1 MNNSQKSVSPPRW
14 LGVDLIKNRWI
25 FPLLGLTSTLM
36 GGAAY
41 AFSVFIRPLEAEFG
55 WVRSETILAFSVCMF
70 VFAFFVGAGGY
81 FVDKFGP
88 RKPFILGALLMV
100 GSQILSSKVT
110 SIEGLVLTYGLLLG
124 IGIGLVY
131 TSTTIA
137 LTSRWFPERQKRGV
151 MIGISVLGF
160 GIGALVAAPLWTFG
174 IEAFGWRVTY
184 LITGG
189 VFAFF
194 LTIVATIIRFPP
206 PNYRFTIDNGWQP
219 IPHGVEVGNQT
230 IEVNPEDLTLSEVLR
245 NGLFWFTGVSF
256 FLTIFGGLM
265 AVSQLAAFAGPK
277 GIGLS
282 EIAAATVVQAMAI
295 FNGIGRPTWGWISGK
310 LGPKRSLVSVALF
323 MAFSLLVLSTSD
335 SRFLVTL
342 GAAMVGF
349 SFGGALSLNP
359 IMSTFMFG
367 SSYIARI
374 YGWIFFMGFGFGGFF
389 GPHVGGLIYTATGK
403 YESAFL
409 LAAAVAV
416 FSAILSAFIFPAK
429 GKEKQ
434 FRRQKINASSSK

>member
-1 MNNSQKSVSPPRW
+1 MNNSQNSVSPPRW

-25 FPLLGLTSTLM
+25 FPLLGLISTLM

-70 VFAFFVGAGGY
+70 VFAFFVGVGGY

-100 GSQILSSKVT
+100 ASQILSSKVN
-110 SIEGLVLTYGLLLG
+110 SIEELVLSYGLLLG
-124 IGIGLVY
+124 TGIGLVY

-137 LTSRWFPERQKRGV
+137 LASRWYPEREKRGV
-151 MIGISVLGF
+151 MIGLSVLGF
-160 GIGALVAAPLWTFG
+160 GIGALVAAPLWALG
-174 IEAFGWRVTY
+174 IEAFGWRTTY
-184 LITGG
+184 MITGI

-206 PNYRFTIDNGWQP
+206 SNFSFTKENGWQP
-219 IPHGVEVGNQT
+219 NPNDLNAVNNT
-230 IEVNPEDLTLSEVLR
+230 IEVNPDDLTLSDALR

-295 FNGIGRPTWGWISGK
+295 FNGLGRPTWGWISGK

-323 MAFSLLVLSTSD
+323 MAFSLIVLSASD

-349 SFGGALSLNP
+349 SFGGALALNP

-367 SSYIARI
+367 ASYIARI

-389 GPHVGGLIYTATGK
+389 GPHVGSLIYTATGK

-416 FSAILSAFIFPAK
+416 FSAILSALIFPAK

-434 FRRQKINASSSK
+434 LRRTVIQTSSAN